1 MSLTMRE
8 FSPATID
15 SISFH
20 NKAVEVIQK
29 KAGYRF
35 AIDAILLA
43 DFVKIKANDKNIID
57 IGTGSGIIALL
68 LAKCFHYIKITGIE
82 LQKGLFEL
90 AKENVRSNRLEA
102 QVHIENIAIKDIKKR
117 FKAEDFDSVVTNPPY
132 RRFKSGRINPTEE
145 KAIARHEIKTSLEE
159 IIRISSYLLKAKGSL
174 FLIHLP
180 ERLPELIYLLKEYKI
195 EPKRMRLVYSREG
208 EDAVFVLMEG
218 IKAGREGLKIERP
231 LYIYNKSGDYTG
243 EVKRIY
249 GEK

>member
-1 MSLTMRE
+1 MKTTTTTL
-8 FSPATID
+8 D

-20 NKAVEVIQK
+20 GETVKIMQS

-43 DFVKIKANDKNIID
+43 DFVKIKANLKNIID
-57 IGTGSGIIALL
+57 LGTGSGIIALL
-68 LAKCFHYIKITGIE
+68 LAKCFHHIKITGIE

-90 AKENVRSNRLEA
+90 AKENIGLNRLEA

-117 FKAEDFDSVVTNPPY
+117 FKAEGFDAVVTNPPY

-159 IIRISSYLLKAKGSL
+159 IVKISSYLLKAKGSL

-180 ERLPELIYLLKEYKI
+180 ERLAELIYLLKEYKI

-208 EDAVFVLMEG
+208 EDAAFMLMEG
-218 IKAGREGLKIERP
+218 AKAGREGLKIERP
-231 LYIYNKSGDYTG
+231 LYIYDKSGEYT
-243 EVKRIY
+243 EEMKTIY
-249 GEK
+249 RTQKADS